1 MSESDIRDHSS
12 TAPDNRGACHRAR
25 IRATVG
31 SSGLRSLLRSGCLRY
46 LFRRRGFHGAH
57 VEIEQAFAFVA
68 LVLVLLPQ
76 LDDLLQDLY
85 IKPLA
90 LGLREHFLL
99 LLVQLG
105 QFAVNVL
112 DPLDERTDL
121 AAGNG
126 DVRHGASLF
135 NEVVKMPANK

>member
-1 MSESDIRDHSS
+1 MNGTSGASWFE
-12 TAPDNRGACHRAR
+12 TALSRLLTMERG
-25 IRATVG
+25 
-31 SSGLRSLLRSGCLRY
+31 LLLASFRSGCLRY
-46 LFRRRGFHGAH
+46 LFRLVRRRGFHRAH
-57 VEIEQAFAFVA
+57 VEIEQAFALVA
-68 LVLVLLPQ
+68 LVLVLLAQ
-76 LDDLLQDLY
+76 LDDLLEDLH
-85 IKPLA
+85 IEPFT
-90 LGLREHFLL
+90 LGLRKHFLL

-112 DPLDERTDL
+112 DPLDERTNL

>member
-1 MSESDIRDHSS
+1 
-12 TAPDNRGACHRAR
+12 PGRAKATSGTTLTPPR
-25 IRATVG
+25 ISLRP
-31 SSGLRSLLRSGCLRY
+31 SGLLASFRSGRLRY
-46 LFRRRGFHGAH
+46 LLRLRGFHRAH
-57 VEIEQAFAFVA
+57 VEIEQAFALVA
-68 LVLVLLPQ
+68 LVLVLLAQ
-76 LDDLLQDLY
+76 LDDLLEDLH
-85 IKPLA
+85 IEPFA
-90 LGLREHFLL
+90 LGLGKHFLL

-126 DVRHGASLF
+126 DVRHGASLL